1 MARSTRKPA
10 RVYPAEFRQQL
21 IALVRT
27 GRTPEELAREFE
39 PSAQTIRNWMA
50 QADRDGGQRTDGLTS
65 AEREE
70 LGQLRREVRRLK
82 VEREI
87 LAKATAWFARET
99 GTIPTASGGGSGS

>member
-1 MARSTRKPA
+1 MTRERRKPP
-10 RVYPAEFRQQL
+10 RVYPPEFRQQL
-21 IALVRT
+21 VQLVRS

-39 PSAQTIRNWMA
+39 PSAQTIRNWVA
-50 QADRDGGQRTDGLTS
+50 QAARDAGQRTDGLTS

-99 GTIPTASGGGSGS
+99 GTIPSPTPGASSS